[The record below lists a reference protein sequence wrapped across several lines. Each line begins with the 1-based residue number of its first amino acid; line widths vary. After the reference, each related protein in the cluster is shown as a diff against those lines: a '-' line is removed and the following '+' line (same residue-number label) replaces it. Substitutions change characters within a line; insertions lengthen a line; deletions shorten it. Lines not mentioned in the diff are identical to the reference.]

1 MNVINTCFLVVAIAV
16 LVVNG
21 FAQTNTKPDKV
32 SHAEP
37 LYFDL
42 VRDLGA
48 RKGEKEFNVGAD
60 FTNIRNYNEH
70 VILAEYEFA
79 PINRLG
85 FEIETDFSFFKR
97 TADNVEIPNHKL
109 ECLRLSAQYSFLVS
123 QKLKTTLAVGY
134 TQIIEFT
141 EFKNYGKSNLFT
153 GTVYNPFFVA
163 AKRWGDNFHT
173 LVYTCPLFEH
183 DFATNNLAI
192 NWQINTSFLYT
203 IPQTKH
209 FMGVELN
216 KEINHGKFEMTV
228 RPQVK
233 IKLNKQVA
241 LGFVT
246 GIPINKSN
254 GSCSSFL
261 RIIYEP

>member
-1 MNVINTCFLVVAIAV
+1 MNVIKTYFSVAVIFTFVTNGIA
-16 LVVNG
+16 
-21 FAQTNTKPDKV
+21 QIDKKPDKV

-48 RKGEKEFNVGAD
+48 RKGEKEFNVGTG
-60 FTNIRNYNEH
+60 FTNIKNYNEH
-70 VILAEYEFA
+70 IILAEYEFA

-109 ECLRLSAQYSFLVS
+109 ESLRLSTQYSFFVS
-123 QKLKTTLAVGY
+123 TKLKTTLAAGY
-134 TQIIEFT
+134 TQIVEFT
-141 EFKNYGKSNLFT
+141 DFKNYGKNNIVT
-153 GTVYNPFFVA
+153 GTVYNPFFIA
-163 AKRWGDNFHT
+163 AKRWGENFHT
-173 LVYTCPLFEH
+173 LIYACPLIEH
-183 DFATNNLAI
+183 DFYKEPALV

-209 FMGVELN
+209 FIGIELN
-216 KEINHGKFEMTV
+216 KEINKAKFEMTI

-233 IKLNKQVA
+233 LKLNQNLAIGV
-241 LGFVT
+241 VT
-246 GIPINKSN
+246 GFSINKS
-254 GSCSSFL
+254 GESFSSFF